1 MVGRRAIAGALA
13 SAFFLAEPAATQ
25 QSPSSNPNQQGAS
38 STENQHPGRT
48 VLLSK
53 CFQCHT
59 DATWRDQRQERT
71 AWEAALYRMV
81 GRGALWTSEEIRLMA
96 DFLGTGFGPS
106 AGSSSSSSSPAAP
119 TSTANPPGSPTREN
133 PR

>member
-1 MVGRRAIAGALA
+1 MRPLRIVAAALA
-13 SAFFLAEPAATQ
+13 SVVFLAGSTVAQ
-25 QSPSSNPNQQGAS
+25 QTPGSTINEQAAS
-38 STENQHPGRT
+38 STENQHPGRA

-59 DATWRDQRQERT
+59 DATWRDQRQDRT
-71 AWEAALYRMV
+71 AWEAALYRMI

-106 AGSSSSSSSPAAP
+106 AVSSSSSPAAP
-119 TSTANPPGSPTREN
+119 NSAGPTAASPLREN